1 MIHETYCTYPF
12 DALAVKSWRD
22 GLASRVTPCCNMKNG
37 REDDKDPM
45 NVQPLVKQGKS
56 LEQIFHS
63 KQFNKLR
70 SDLLNGI
77 KNDAC
82 EYCWRLESKTGHS
95 PRTVEIEMLD
105 EPIIKPKLAR
115 FDTMLDENC
124 NLRCRMC
131 TPACSNSLRKDVT
144 LIKQSNLPMPEYF
157 SPAIGLREEK
167 DPMGVMSFNAP
178 DDTNQKTLVELCN
191 THLNEL
197 KFTGGEPTTSKTF
210 WKIVDNIERPQ
221 DMILNITTNGT
232 KFNDKFIDAIKK
244 FKSNKITVSIDGT
257 HKTYEYIRYPFNWR
271 KLEQNIERLC
281 DKMEEGRLQ
290 LMFCAVLTIYN
301 ILNIRNLIDW
311 IHQHNMDTVHP
322 IHFNCIVDPHPADS
336 CLDVKWASKELL
348 DIALK
353 NINVALEESN
363 RYTLTHIRRLRDYL
377 EWCLK
382 AEHDPDYLNQ
392 RRQKLLLD
400 TTTLDSV
407 RNQNYKD
414 ILNPQVVNF
423 IKSI

>member
-37 REDDKDPM
+37 RDDDNDPM

-56 LEQIFHS
+56 LEQIFYS

-82 EYCWRLESKTGHS
+82 EYCWRLERKTGHS
-95 PRTVEIEMLD
+95 PRTVEIAILD
-105 EPIIKPKLAR
+105 EPIIEPKLAR

-144 LIKQSNLPMPEYF
+144 LIKKSNLPMPEYF
-157 SPAIGLREEK
+157 GPAVGSREEK
-167 DPMGVMSFNAP
+167 DPSGVMSFNAP

-232 KFNDKFIDAIKK
+232 KFNDKFTDAIKK

-281 DKMEEGRLQ
+281 DKMEEGRLE
-290 LMFCAVLTIYN
+290 LMFCSVLTIYN

-363 RYTLTHIRRLRDYL
+363 RYTLTHLRRLRDYL
-377 EWCLK
+377 KWCLK

-407 RNQNYKD
+407 RNQSYED